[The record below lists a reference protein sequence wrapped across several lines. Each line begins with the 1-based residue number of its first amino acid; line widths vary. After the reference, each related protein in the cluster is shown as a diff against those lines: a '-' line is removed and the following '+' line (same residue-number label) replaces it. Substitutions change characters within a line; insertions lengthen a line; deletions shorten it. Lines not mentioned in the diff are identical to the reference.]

1 MDKYWCVVPAAGAGR
16 RFGAAKPKQ
25 YHDLAGRPLIVRT
38 LERLASHPRVAGL
51 MVVLASDDPWWPG
64 IERIENVPVA
74 TTIGGAER
82 ADSVLA
88 GLRALPTS
96 VGASDWVMVHDAAR
110 PCLRHED
117 LSRLL
122 EQGTTHP
129 VGAILATRV
138 RDTVKQEE
146 NQEIAR
152 TVPREHLWR
161 ALTPQLFRRG
171 ELLEALARTRLENGQ
186 KASAPTDD
194 ANALEQMGKKPLLV
208 EGYDDNLKITSS
220 IDLALAEWILQRQAQ
235 R

>member
-1 MDKYWCVVPAAGAGR
+1 MDNYWCVVPAAGAGR
-16 RFGAAKPKQ
+16 RFGAVKPKQ

-38 LERLASHPRVAGL
+38 LERLASHPRIAGL
-51 MVVLASDDPWWPG
+51 MVVIAADDPWWPG
-64 IERIENVPVA
+64 IERIENVTVA

-88 GLRALPTS
+88 GLRALPAS
-96 VGASDWVMVHDAAR
+96 VAASDWVMVHDAAR

-171 ELLEALARTRLENGQ
+171 ELIEALARTRLENGR
-186 KASAPTDD
+186 KAPAPTDD
-194 ANALEQMGKKPLLV
+194 ANALELMGKKPLLV